1 MGTGPCGWGVEAIG
15 ARAEDT
21 TTAEDDGA
29 DGTTRLQE
37 GHMVR
42 VVGGFTCM

>member
-1 MGTGPCGWGVEAIG
+1 MGTGRCGRVVEAIG
-15 ARAEDT
+15 ERAEDT
-21 TTAEDDGA
+21 TAAEDDGA

>member
-1 MGTGPCGWGVEAIG
+1 MGTGRCGWGVEAIG

-21 TTAEDDGA
+21 TAAEDDDA
-29 DGTTRLQE
+29 DETTRLHE

-42 VVGGFTCM
+42 VVGGFMCM

>member
-1 MGTGPCGWGVEAIG
+1 MGTGRCGRVVEAIG

-21 TTAEDDGA
+21 AAAEDEDA
-29 DGTTRLQE
+29 DETTRLHE